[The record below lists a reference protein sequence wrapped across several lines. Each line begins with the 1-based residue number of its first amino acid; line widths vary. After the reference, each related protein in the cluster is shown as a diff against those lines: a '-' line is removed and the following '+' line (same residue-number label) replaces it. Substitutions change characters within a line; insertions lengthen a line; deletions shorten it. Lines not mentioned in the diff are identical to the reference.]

1 MRWSIIRLI
10 WLRELRDQLRDRRT
24 LFTILLLPLLLYPL
38 INLLLLQFATQLLD
52 QTSTIGLVSASPEDK
67 DFPQRLP
74 ADKAQSVIPRLAWFS
89 LTPTG
94 MAMPLD
100 RLAGA
105 AALGGAGNLS
115 LDYLLL
121 FDNGEIPE
129 LYRQQGRERLP
140 IFPGNIRFTYVFLT
154 QDQANEALLSKKVD
168 LVVSAA
174 DDFWERLIQG
184 DRTAIDVRVRPGDN
198 RSRRASEQFS
208 ILLGRWK
215 THLKEVRFRRLG
227 LSPQIDDPFAIR
239 NPLAPPSGEVL
250 AATTLLDMLVRTFPF
265 MLVMWSLAGALYPAV
280 DLCAGEKERGTMETL
295 LISPAGREEIVLG
308 KFLTIWVFSAA
319 TAIMHLIS
327 MSVATVQLRA
337 FLPQGAITLPALFWC
352 TLLVLPLSASFSA
365 VALAIGAY
373 ARSSKEGQY
382 YMMPLFWI
390 TMPLVF
396 LTLAPGVELNQ
407 FYSMVPVTGV
417 ALLMQRVMIARSLDQ
432 VPWFYFLPVFAT
444 VILYSW
450 LALRW
455 AVAQFQ
461 REEVLF
467 RQTERL
473 DLGLWVRRLFRDKE
487 PLPTVGQSLCCFGVL
502 FVLQWLSLNLGAHVP
517 VVARSM
523 TVLVAFVAAPPILM
537 ALILTT
543 RPWQSLNLSLPPAGY
558 LAAAL
563 LLLPLAEV
571 AHYVLLRLPVL
582 VTFLNER
589 RLLVEESYG
598 RFGDDLSSSALVY
611 FLALS
616 LLPALC
622 EELAFR
628 GLILTGLRRS
638 LANWPA
644 ILLSSLLFAAYHM
657 NVFALVPLFLLGIVL
672 GWFAVQCNSLLP
684 GVLLHAGCRLLILG
698 GPLAVSGTSGFADL
712 PSAGTLVLLLVL
724 VLGSTALAIALL
736 WRLNGTKTGVIG
748 KSSATHATDTT

>member
-1 MRWSIIRLI
+1 
-10 WLRELRDQLRDRRT
+10 
-24 LFTILLLPLLLYPL
+24 
-38 INLLLLQFATQLLD
+38 
-52 QTSTIGLVSASPEDK
+52 VSSSPDDK

-74 ADKAQSVIPRLAWFS
+74 ADKAQSVIPRLAWLS
-89 LTPTG
+89 LAPGG
-94 MAMPLD
+94 MATPLGQA
-100 RLAGA
+100 AGA
-105 AALGGAGNLS
+105 AVLGEAGHFS
-115 LDYLLL
+115 LDYFLL
-121 FDNGEIPE
+121 FENGEIPE
-129 LYRQQGRERLP
+129 SYRQPGQERLP
-140 IFPGNIRFTYVFLT
+140 IFPGKIRFAYVFLT
-154 QDQANEALLSKKVD
+154 PDQANEALRSKKVD
-168 LVVSAA
+168 LLVSTA

-184 DRTAIDVRVRPGDN
+184 GRPDIEVKVRPGDD
-198 RSRRASEQFS
+198 RSRRAWEQFS

-227 LSPQIDDPFAIR
+227 LSSQIDDPFAIR
-239 NPLAPPSGEVL
+239 NPLVIPTGEVL

-327 MSVATVQLRA
+327 MSVSTVQLRA

-417 ALLMQRVMIARSLDQ
+417 ALLMQRLMIAPSLDQ

-467 RQTERL
+467 REAERL
-473 DLGLWVRRLFRDKE
+473 DLGLWLRRLFREKE
-487 PLPTVGQSLCCFGVL
+487 PLPTVGQALTCFVVL
-502 FVLQWLSLNLGAHVP
+502 LFLQWLSLNLGARVP
-517 VVARSM
+517 LVARSI
-523 TVLVAFVAAPPILM
+523 TVLVAFVAAPPLLM

-543 RPWQSLNLSLPPAGY
+543 RPWQSLNLRLPPAGY
-558 LAAAL
+558 LASAL

-571 AHYVLLRLPVL
+571 AHYGLLRLPVL

-598 RFGDDLSSSALVY
+598 RFGDDLPDSVLVY

-616 LLPALC
+616 VFPAVC

-638 LANWPA
+638 LTTWPA

-657 NVFALVPLFLLGIVL
+657 NVFALVPLFLLGVVL
-672 GWFAVQCNSLLP
+672 GWFAVRSNSFLPSALLN
-684 GVLLHAGCRLLILG
+684 AGCRLLMLG
-698 GPLAVSGTSGFADL
+698 GPLAVSGASVAADL
-712 PSAGTLVLLLVL
+712 PGVGTLALLLVL
-724 VLGSTALAIALL
+724 VLGSTALAIVLL
-736 WRLNGTKTGVIG
+736 WRLNGTKTGIIS
-748 KSSATHATDTT
+748 KSSATHAADTS